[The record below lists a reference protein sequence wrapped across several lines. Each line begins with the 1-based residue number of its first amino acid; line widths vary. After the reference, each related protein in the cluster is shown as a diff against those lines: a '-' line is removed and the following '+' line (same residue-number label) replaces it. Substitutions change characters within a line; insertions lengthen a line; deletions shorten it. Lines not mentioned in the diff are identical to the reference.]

1 MKYDS
6 VAVLDYESGNL
17 LSVCKAVER
26 LGFNPT
32 LFDVTNDHPSKLSDF
47 ETIILPG
54 VGAFGAAMTTLQS
67 SGFVE
72 PLQLAARTGQRIVGI
87 CLGMQL
93 LFDSST
99 EFGEHTGLSLIPGT
113 VKHLSNFQENIRV
126 PNIGWCKLRFGCS
139 DNDPVHSI
147 ASYGYFVHSYYAADV
162 VEQHVLA
169 TADYMG
175 YSVPAIVGNNNVIGF
190 QFHPEKSGPSG
201 LDLLKRY
208 IG

>member
-1 MKYDS
+1 
-6 VAVLDYESGNL
+6 
-17 LSVCKAVER
+17 
-26 LGFNPT
+26 
-32 LFDVTNDHPSKLSDF
+32 
-47 ETIILPG
+47 
-54 VGAFGAAMTTLQS
+54 
-67 SGFVE
+67 
-72 PLQLAARTGQRIVGI
+72 
-87 CLGMQL
+87 MQL

-113 VKHLSNFQENIRV
+113 VKHLSNFKENIRV

-139 DNDPVHSI
+139 DIDPIRSI
-147 ASYGYFVHSYYAADV
+147 ASYGYFVHSYYATDV